1 MCQPHS
7 SSGCLCSLVCWGW
20 GPHFPCGHTL
30 LSGPDSRLGAS
41 LQVPVGRA
49 DGHAALTARHL
60 VTLGAEQ
67 RMLASDTDR
76 DPAAPVQASGLP
88 SGGISLGQWSSNL
101 GEASPLLTKLLS
113 PAWTQGSWH
122 RGPRVACSQVLI
134 SNNTAGPMWGV
145 QVVRDIR
152 RHVVPGPS
160 LGSVTEGVP
169 GVLSASLEPRWVFP
183 GAHAAMDAIRDPSR
197 LGATRNVPQ
206 VLLDLTQGQ
215 LSWVQ
220 TRKEGSACH
229 VSSWG
234 WTGDSRQG
242 SVTSL
247 QVHAELLLPLCR
259 SSPLGIWG
267 PWGYF
272 LTPLRAS
279 DHSPSA
285 ILTCPVPSP
294 LPGHSDQM
302 WMTLAGNSILTLPDP
317 NGGSRPSPAR
327 LCAQASGLLIHT
339 AAGGQKAVPGWWSA
353 LREKLWGTFL
363 GQHRL
368 GTLFPVLWVGF

>member
-1 MCQPHS
+1 MPLLACVLEA
-7 SSGCLCSLVCWGW
+7 GGW
-20 GPHFPCGHTL
+20 EPRFPCGHTL

-60 VTLGAEQ
+60 ITLGAEQ

-88 SGGISLGQWSSNL
+88 SGEISLGQWSSNL

-134 SNNTAGPMWGV
+134 SNNTAGPTWGV

-152 RHVVPGPS
+152 RHVIPGPS
-160 LGSVTEGVP
+160 LGSVTGGVP
-169 GVLSASLEPRWVFP
+169 GVLSASLQPRWVFP
-183 GAHAAMDAIRDPSR
+183 GAHAAMDAIRDPSG
-197 LGATRNVPQ
+197 LGATCNVPQ

-215 LSWVQ
+215 LPWVQ
-220 TRKEGSACH
+220 SCKEGSACH

-234 WTGDSRQG
+234 WPGDSRQG

-259 SSPLGIWG
+259 SSPLGIWD
-267 PWGYF
+267 PRGYF
-272 LTPLRAS
+272 LTPPGLRTILPPRFLPALCPAPCQGTGS
-279 DHSPSA
+279 D
-285 ILTCPVPSP
+285 VDD
-294 LPGHSDQM
+294 PG
-302 WMTLAGNSILTLPDP
+302 
-317 NGGSRPSPAR
+317 R
-327 LCAQASGLLIHT
+327 
-339 AAGGQKAVPGWWSA
+339 
-353 LREKLWGTFL
+353 
-363 GQHRL
+363 
-368 GTLFPVLWVGF
+368 